1 MPQVEAETEPAR
13 SAKWHQRRQ
22 SIIDLSAKI
31 IAQRGYHATSTVEL
45 SEANKLGKGALY
57 YYIGSKEK
65 LLVAIHDR
73 VMDEVLAGAERVA
86 EAGGTPPE
94 QLTMLGAE
102 LLDVIARY
110 PDHVWVFLH
119 EFPAFTGENAV
130 QFRTRRREYERHVE
144 GVLEAGVAS
153 GDFRPVDPKLTA
165 RAWLGMHNY
174 TYLWLK
180 AGGRLPASKV
190 AASFADIFIGG
201 IAGSRR
207 PAAAPKASAGRANG
221 ATRRRAT

>member
-1 MPQVEAETEPAR
+1 VPQVEAETEPPR
-13 SAKWHQRRQ
+13 SAKWHHRRQ

-45 SEANKLGKGALY
+45 SEANRLGKGALY

-73 VMDEVLAGAERVA
+73 VMDEVLAGAERVMQ
-86 EAGGTPPE
+86 AGGTPPE
-94 QLTMLGAE
+94 KLTMLGAE

-153 GDFRPVDPKLTA
+153 GEFRQVDPKLTA

-201 IAGSRR
+201 IA
-207 PAAAPKASAGRANG
+207 APKLATAAVKANG
-221 ATRRRAT
+221 ASRRKAT